1 MKTPSL
7 AIILVAVS
15 FVAGCGPGTGFLIR
29 PVPVNEALVETTVST
44 DPGFFVT
51 DKVALVDV
59 SGLLFNTRGEGLF
72 GPHDN
77 PVSLFVEKIDKAEKD
92 PLVKAVVLRINSPGG
107 GVTASDLMYR
117 RVAELKK
124 ERKIPVVAVIEDVGA
139 SGAYYLACGADAIV
153 AAPTSVTGSI
163 GVIVQ
168 TFSLSGT
175 MAKLGIDA
183 KAITS
188 GPMKDMASPFKPL
201 SADDQKVLQEIVAEF
216 YGRFVDVVAA
226 GRPKLKRDDLKKLAD
241 GRIYT
246 GDQALAAGLVD
257 STGDVKAAVAEAK
270 QRAGTKAVKV
280 VMYDRPWGYKANVYS
295 AAPLGGMQV
304 NLLNVSVPGLMTWLE
319 PQFLYLWT
327 GGAGGGGASSGQ

>member
-15 FVAGCGPGTGFLIR
+15 LVAGCGPGTGFLIR
-29 PVPVNEALVETTVST
+29 PVPVSEALEETTVST

-51 DKVALVDV
+51 DKVVVVDV
-59 SGLLFNTRGEGLF
+59 SGLLFNQRSEGLF
-72 GPHDN
+72 GSHDN
-77 PVSLFVEKIDKAEKD
+77 PVSLFVEKIDKVQKD
-92 PLVKAVVLRINSPGG
+92 PEVKAVVLRINSPGG
-107 GVTASDLMYR
+107 GVTASDIMYR

-124 ERKIPVVAVIEDVGA
+124 ERKIPIVAAIEDVGA
-139 SGAYYLACGADAIV
+139 SGAYYIACGADTIV
-153 AAPTSVTGSI
+153 ASPTSVTGSI

-168 TFSLSGT
+168 TFSLAGT

-201 SADDQKVLQEIVAEF
+201 NADDQKVLQEIVTEF
-216 YGRFVDVVAA
+216 YGRFVEVVAA
-226 GRPKLKRDDLKKLAD
+226 GRPKLKREDVKRLAD

-246 GDQALAAGLVD
+246 GEQALAGGLVD
-257 STGDVKAAVAEAK
+257 STGDVKDAVTEAK
-270 QRAGTKAVKV
+270 KRAGIKAAKV

-295 AAPLGGMQV
+295 AAPMGGMQV
-304 NLLNVSVPGLMTWLE
+304 NLLNVSMPGLMTWLE

-327 GGAGGGGASSGQ
+327 GGAGGAGGNP